1 MKVGIRLGAACALL
15 FGHVQAAEVLSLER
29 ALELAERN
37 NPRLTVAAAQTEAA
51 RASILTARAYPNPET
66 ALDLGRQRPR
76 DPDAREGNVVVFG
89 LAQPIE
95 LPSVRDPRIRAAEA
109 GLEGSQFAQQE
120 SRLAL
125 RAAVKLAFF
134 EVVRRKAEAELA
146 ADNQKLLEDI
156 RRRIAVRVEVGEA
169 PRLELT
175 RADAEARSAA
185 NATASARLRVTEAR
199 AQLYALTGLT
209 AAAGADVDGTLD
221 APPTLPPLETL
232 RDEVLERYPLLAQSR
247 ADIRRAEARLETERA
262 LRTPQPTVRA
272 GVNQDPDQ
280 RQILLGVSIPIP
292 IWNQRQG
299 QIGEAVALLQQATAS
314 AEIRRIE
321 LLTALEAAYARH
333 AVATQQIEA
342 FQSGLL
348 RQAEDALRE
357 AEAAYRFGE
366 RGFIDVLD
374 AQRTL
379 RAARLDFL
387 TARFAQRAAYI
398 DIEQLRAVELG
409 SLPREGTRQ

>member
-1 MKVGIRLGAACALL
+1 LRVGIHLGVACALL
-15 FGHVQAAEVLSLER
+15 VGHVQAAEVLTLER

-37 NPRLTVAAAQTEAA
+37 NPRLTIAAAQTESA

-66 ALDLGRQRPR
+66 ALDLGRQRSR
-76 DPDAREGNVVVFG
+76 DADAREGNVFVFG
-89 LAQPIE
+89 LAQPID

-109 GLEGSQFAQQE
+109 SLEGSQFAQQE

-125 RAAVKLAFF
+125 RAAVKIAFY
-134 EVVRRKAEAELA
+134 EVIRRRSDAELA

-209 AAAGADVDGTLD
+209 ATAGRDVDGTLEQ
-221 APPTLPPLETL
+221 PPSLPTLEAL
-232 RDEVLERYPLLAQSR
+232 REQVLERYPLLAQSR

-292 IWNQRQG
+292 VWNQRQG
-299 QIGEAVALLQQATAS
+299 QIGEAVAQLQQATAV
-314 AEIRRIE
+314 AESRRIE
-321 LLTALEAAYARH
+321 LLTALEGAYARH
-333 AVATQQIEA
+333 EVATQQIEA

-348 RQAEDALRE
+348 RQAEDALRV

-379 RAARLDFL
+379 RAARQDFL

-398 DIEQLRAVELG
+398 DIEQLRALELEAA
-409 SLPREGTRQ
+409 PREGTLR